1 MIIKCP
7 ECGHQ
12 VSDKAPVCPSCGVE
26 IAGHVVKCPHCGEIY
41 LKADEIC
48 PNCHQPQTASTED
61 LRQEEEEYAQTD
73 HQQEQAPVQQEWQRE
88 DQPAKAPVVTPVDE
102 EEPIAIAT
110 PIVEEVRPTTTH
122 SRHEQQTGNQQQQ
135 TDTNHTGEQQK
146 PKEDKEKKNKH
157 ISLLV
162 SLAITVITCF
172 VLLYFYQDGKA
183 NTERNDFESAMQS
196 KNADVLQQYITD
208 YEQTAPIA
216 HIQEARKLLTSLQG
230 IKDDWADVEKQN
242 TRAGYEAYRK
252 AHPNTPHKQ
261 QIEEKLDS
269 MDWAAACAANNEDA
283 YAKYI
288 AQHPDGRHL
297 VEAGKLAQQLMTVTE
312 KKMEADAAKQA
323 EPVRRLLVAMN
334 SKSTEGISGAVA
346 ETLTFNGAS
355 NATSKEVVKYMRDKL
370 YQADVKS
377 ITWKMEKPT
386 ACDKIEAEDPKA
398 VSYKMIIPAKLEIV
412 REGGKATLQYSI
424 RATVNAQGRITDINL
439 ARQ

>member
-88 DQPAKAPVVTPVDE
+88 DQPAEAPVVTPVDE
-102 EEPIAIAT
+102 EEHIAIAT

-183 NTERNDFESAMQS
+183 NTERNDFESAIQS

-208 YEQTAPIA
+208 NEQTAPIA

-242 TRAGYEAYRK
+242 K
-252 AHPNTPHKQ
+252 
-261 QIEEKLDS
+261 EKLDS

-288 AQHPDGRHL
+288 AQHPDGRHH

-386 ACDKIEAEDPKA
+386 ACDKIEAEDAKA